1 MTLFSKFS
9 PKLKSNFLVAL
20 LISYLIIFV
29 VPLLLS
35 LGIYFI
41 SYNKIKNFSFKNQ
54 QEIIKNIKTIIDK
67 ELETVSRLGVRIAF
81 DSKLSQLIFDVENN
95 QEENIVT
102 DIMEIQKM
110 LSNNIMTDNIV
121 EEIYLYLHK
130 TGFVLTRNN
139 KYSLEEFS
147 QLAGDFLN
155 YNENELFGFLNN
167 KNWKNFILTG
177 NNATNKNIV
186 FLQSIPDSSYQDISG
201 TVIIKLNSDKISEL
215 IKSSIDTQ
223 KYIIG
228 IVDQNNSF
236 YLTGRNEFIKL
247 LNLSYAL
254 LSKQQKPFMLLSKN
268 GQKFC
273 VVHFN
278 SANSKWEY
286 FSVLSLSLLMK
297 EITYIRRIILIYLLI
312 CCLVGFVLITKF
324 LKKNYS
330 PVKTLVERVYQQLKI
345 NRKVSDDE
353 FRFLDNIF
361 ENIISQNK
369 RLTDEV
375 NEKQLKLL
383 ENIFVRLLKE
393 KNSYRSVIAKYVY
406 SLNVFGLR
414 EPNKLV
420 LIGVSIKE
428 ISDKVFR
435 IAEREEEIDLVYLV
449 IKNVLNEILNEKY
462 KSYVLEVDGRIVAL
476 SMGIDEHEYTD
487 FLSEKL
493 SFMSRFLEENFGL
506 KVIVGVSRVYERIEM
521 ISLGYE
527 DLNDIFEYVEISNP
541 NTTIIFFE
549 DVDKEEMGIANGEVL
564 DYLKRIIEC
573 ISVHDYK
580 SLRDNNMKLVEMI
593 KENSQK
599 SHNMRYVYFN
609 TYKSVILNIYLK
621 YISKLNKDYLETIK
635 NTNNIST
642 LAQIFDEIIKILE
655 NSENGENRKPYWLD
669 EVIAYVNQN
678 YSSIDLSVDI
688 IADKF
693 NISSAHLSRTFKKFT
708 GVNLSD
714 YIHTVRI
721 EKVKNLLENSNYSVK
736 EIAEMTGYLDSKA
749 LIRVFKNYV
758 GTTPSKYRD
767 EVRKSKQRVSIS

>member
-1 MTLFSKFS
+1 MAILQKFS
-9 PKLKSNFLVAL
+9 PKQKSKFLIAL
-20 LISYLIIFV
+20 LISYLSIFI
-29 VPLLLS
+29 VPLFLS
-35 LGIYFI
+35 LGVYYV
-41 SYNKIKNFSFKNQ
+41 SYNTIKNFSFKTQ
-54 QEIIKNIKTIIDK
+54 EEIIKNVKTIIDK
-67 ELETVSRLGVRIAF
+67 ELETVSRLGVRVAF
-81 DSKLSQLIFDVENN
+81 DSKVSQLIFDVENN
-95 QEENIVT
+95 EDENIVT

-110 LSNNIMTDNIV
+110 LSSNMMTDNIA
-121 EEIYLYLHK
+121 EEIYLYLPK
-130 TGFVLTRNN
+130 AGFVLTRNN

-147 QLAGDFLN
+147 QLVGDFLN
-155 YNENELFGFLNN
+155 CNENELFGFLNN
-167 KNWKNFILTG
+167 KNWKNFILIG
-177 NNATNKNIV
+177 DNATNKSIV
-186 FLQSIPDSSYQDISG
+186 FLQSIPDSSYQDICG

-215 IKSSIDTQ
+215 IKSSIDTE

-236 YLTGRNEFIKL
+236 YLSGRKEFIKL
-247 LNLSYAL
+247 LNLSYTL
-254 LSKQQKPFMLLSKN
+254 FSKHQKPFMLLSKN

-273 VVHFN
+273 VVHFS

-286 FSVLSLSLLMK
+286 FSVFSLSLLMK
-297 EITYIRRIILIYLLI
+297 EITYIRRIIFIYLLI
-312 CCLVGFVLITKF
+312 CCLIGFTLITKF

-330 PVKTLVERVYQQLKI
+330 PVKTLVERVCQQLKI
-345 NRKVSDDE
+345 NRNVSDDE
-353 FRFLDNIF
+353 FRFLDNIL

-369 RLTDEV
+369 KLTDEV
-375 NEKQLKLL
+375 NEKQLRLL
-383 ENIFVRLLKE
+383 ENIFIRLLKE
-393 KNSYRSVIAKYVY
+393 KNSYRSKIAKYVN

-414 EPNKLV
+414 EPNRLV

-428 ISDKVFR
+428 ISDKIFK
-435 IAEREEEIDLVYLV
+435 IAEREEEIELVYLV
-449 IKNVLNEILNEKY
+449 IKNVLNEILIEKY

-476 SMGIDEHEYTD
+476 SMGIDVNEYTD

-493 SFMSRFLEENFGL
+493 SYMSKFLEEKFGL
-506 KVIVGVSRVYERIEM
+506 KVLVGISRVYEKIEM
-521 ISLGYE
+521 ISLAYE

-541 NTTIIFFE
+541 NTTVIFFE
-549 DVDKEEMGIANGEVL
+549 DIGKEEMSTTNGEIL

-580 SLRDNNMKLVEMI
+580 SLRDNNTKLVEII
-593 KENSQK
+593 KENSQN
-599 SHNMRYVYFN
+599 SPNMRYVYFN

-621 YISKLNKDYLETIK
+621 YISKLNKDYLEIIK
-635 NTNNIST
+635 NTNNINT
-642 LAQIFDEIIKILE
+642 LVQIFDEIIKILE
-655 NSENGENRKPYWLD
+655 KSENSEDKKPYWLD
-669 EVIAYVNQN
+669 EVIAYVNEN
-678 YSSIDLSVDI
+678 YSSKDLSVDI

-758 GTTPSKYRD
+758 GTTPSKYR
-767 EVRKSKQRVSIS
+767 EEIRKNKQLVSSN